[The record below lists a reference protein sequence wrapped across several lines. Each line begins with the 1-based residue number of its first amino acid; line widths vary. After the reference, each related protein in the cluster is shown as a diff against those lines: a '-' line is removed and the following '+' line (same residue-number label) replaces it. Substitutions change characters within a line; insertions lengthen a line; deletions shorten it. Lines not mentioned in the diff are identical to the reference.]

1 MILPIATALAVGVY
15 VVLSRDV
22 QPERPESTTGESFQ
36 YTADD
41 LLDREGHPELSA
53 IHD

>member
-1 MILPIATALAVGVY
+1 MILPIAIALAVGVY

-36 YTADD
+36 YPADD
-41 LLDREGHPELSA
+41 LLDSRGSPRTLGDS
-53 IHD
+53 